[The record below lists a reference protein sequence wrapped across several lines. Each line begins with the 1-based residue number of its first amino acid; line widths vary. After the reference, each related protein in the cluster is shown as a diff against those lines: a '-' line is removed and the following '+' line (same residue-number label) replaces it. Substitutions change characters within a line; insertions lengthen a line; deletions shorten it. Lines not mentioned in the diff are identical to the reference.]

1 MRRTVLAVCLPLIAL
16 AACGDLKSSS
26 TTSTAATA
34 ATVTTVATKPSVSLP
49 SELPTELVITD
60 LAQGSGPVA
69 ALGDLVVVNYVGVRS
84 VDGVEFDNSYD
95 RGSPLDVTL
104 GGGQVIQGWEQG
116 LIGVQQ
122 GTRRQLDIP
131 AELAYGDQGGGEV
144 IRPGDAI
151 SFVVDVVI
159 VLPGSKAEDDPGIVV
174 APAANIDA
182 VSSTDLIVGDGAEPA
197 EGTSVAVRIA
207 SYRADTGE
215 QIDSTWGTTPLTFTY
230 GAQTNSYPGL
240 IEAVRGMKVGGRR
253 QVQIPFALMF
263 DGAGSQQ
270 LGLPASIDL
279 TVVIDLVAVY

>member
-1 MRRTVLAVCLPLIAL
+1 MRRTVLAVCLPLFVL
-16 AACGDLKSSS
+16 SACGDMKSSS
-26 TTSTAATA
+26 TTSTASTA
-34 ATVTTVATKPSVSLP
+34 STVTATKPSVSLP
-49 SELPTELVITD
+49 AELPTELVITD
-60 LAQGSGPVA
+60 LAQGSGLA
-69 ALGDLVVVNYVGVRS
+69 AAEGDLVVVNYVGVRS

-104 GGGQVIQGWEQG
+104 GAGQVIQGWEQG

-174 APAANIDA
+174 EAAENIDA

-197 EGTSVAVRIA
+197 DGTSVAVRIV

-240 IEAVRGMKVGGRR
+240 IEAVKGMKVGGRR

-263 DGAGSQQ
+263 DGAGNEQ
-270 LGLPASIDL
+270 LGLPAGVDL